1 MHPKI
6 LYLCPQITRTKHLTE
21 MRVVIQRT
29 QHASVTIGGKL
40 KSAIG
45 PGMLI
50 LVGIED
56 ADGPEDIDWLCRK
69 IVNLR
74 IFDDENGVM
83 NKSVL
88 ESGGDILVVSQFTLH
103 ASTKKGNRPSYI
115 RAARPEISIPLYEQ
129 FCAELGIALGK
140 PVETG
145 EFGADMQVELLND
158 GPVTICMDTKNKE

>member
-1 MHPKI
+1 
-6 LYLCPQITRTKHLTE
+6 

-29 QHASVTIGGKL
+29 THASVTIGGQL

-74 IFDDENGVM
+74 IFDDDEGVM
-83 NKSVL
+83 NRSVL
-88 ESGGDILVVSQFTLH
+88 ETGGDILVVSQFTLH

-115 RAARPEISIPLYEQ
+115 RAARSEISIPLYEQ
-129 FCAELGIALGK
+129 FCEALSQALGK
-140 PVETG
+140 SVETG
-145 EFGADMQVELLND
+145 QFGADMQVELLND